1 MTTPLD
7 LARKLESEGR
17 IPEATDLF
25 RRAAETRDRDA
36 LTALAKH
43 LLILRTN
50 LAREGLSA
58 ARAAVDAGS
67 GEAAHLLAVFVA
79 AGVGFKPDWQVALNG
94 LLHSAELGW
103 APAQREL
110 ALLAGQPLAEGN
122 WRGLRGKIDV
132 AAWIASPA
140 ARELRVSPR
149 ILVVDG
155 FASPQICDWLIEL
168 ARPHLKPAMTYD
180 PASGGTH
187 YEAGRTNSAC
197 HLILPHS
204 DLVLAL
210 VRARMASATGVP
222 AQFFEITTFLHY
234 LPGQTFAPHHD
245 YLDDSFPGYVNEVAR
260 HGQRVLTFLLYLNDD
275 FEGGETEFPLIGF
288 RHKGRKGDALFFWNV
303 QTDGSLD
310 RQTLHAGL
318 PPTTDE
324 KWLLSQWVRNKPV

>member
-1 MTTPLD
+1 MTSQLD
-7 LARKLESEGR
+7 LARKLESDGK
-17 IPEATDLF
+17 IPEATDMF
-25 RRAAETRDRDA
+25 RRAGATGDGEA
-36 LTALAKH
+36 LAALAKH
-43 LLILRTN
+43 LLIHRTD

-58 ARAAVDAGS
+58 ASAAVKAGS
-67 GEAAHLLAVFVA
+67 GEAAHLLAVFIA
-79 AGVGFKPDWQVALNG
+79 AGVGFKADWQVALNA

-103 APAQREL
+103 MPAQQEL
-110 ALLAGQPLAEGN
+110 ALLAGQPVAEGH
-122 WRGLRGKIDV
+122 WRSLRGKIDV

-140 ARELRVSPR
+140 ARELRVNPR
-149 ILVVDG
+149 ILAVDG
-155 FASPQICDWLIEL
+155 FAVPQICDWLIEL
-168 ARPHLKPAMTYD
+168 SRPHLKPAMTYD

-210 VRARMASATGVP
+210 IRARMATATGVP
-222 AQFFEITTFLHY
+222 AQFLEITTFLHY

-245 YLDDSFPGYVNEVAR
+245 YLDDRFPGYLNEVAQ

-318 PPTTDE
+318 PPTTGE

>member
-1 MTTPLD
+1 MTTQLD

-25 RRAAETRDRDA
+25 RRAAATGNVEA

-43 LLILRTN
+43 LLIRRTN

-58 ARAAVDAGS
+58 ASAAVDAGS
-67 GEAAHLLAVFVA
+67 GEAAHLLAVFIA
-79 AGVGFKPDWQVALNG
+79 AGVGFKADWQVALNA
-94 LLHSAELGW
+94 LLHSAEMGW
-103 APAQREL
+103 APAKREL
-110 ALLAGQPLAEGN
+110 ALLAGVSGEN
-122 WRGLRGKIDV
+122 WQSSRGQIDV
-132 AAWIASPA
+132 GAWTASPP
-140 ARELRVSPR
+140 ARELRATPR
-149 ILVVDG
+149 ILAVDG
-155 FASPQICDWLIEL
+155 FAAPEICDWLIEL

-197 HLILPHS
+197 HMILPHS

-210 VRARMASATGVP
+210 IRARMASATRVP
-222 AQFFEITTFLHY
+222 AQNFEITTFLHY
-234 LPGQTFAPHHD
+234 RPGQTFAPHHD
-245 YLDDSFPGYVNEVAR
+245 YLDDSFPGYVDEVAK

-275 FEGGETEFPLIGF
+275 FAGGETEFPLIGL
-288 RHKGRKGDALFFWNV
+288 RHRGRKGDALFLWNV
-303 QTDGSLD
+303 QPDGQLD

-318 PPTTDE
+318 PPTSGE

>member
-1 MTTPLD
+1 MTSSLD

-25 RRAAETRDRDA
+25 RRAAATGNVEA

-43 LLILRTN
+43 LLIHRTN

-58 ARAAVDAGS
+58 ASAAVDAGS
-67 GEAAHLLAVFVA
+67 GEAAHLIAVFIA
-79 AGVGFKPDWQVALNG
+79 AGVGFKADWQVALNA
-94 LLHSAELGW
+94 LLRSAELGW

-110 ALLAGQPLAEGN
+110 QLLAGASGEN
-122 WRGLRGKIDV
+122 WKSLRSQIDV
-132 AAWIASPA
+132 GVWIPSPQ
-140 ARELRVSPR
+140 ARELRARPR
-149 ILVVDG
+149 IFAVDR
-155 FASPQICDWLIEL
+155 FAAPEVCDWLIEL

-187 YEAGRTNSAC
+187 YEASRTNSAG
-197 HLILPHS
+197 HMILPRS

-210 VRARMASATGVP
+210 IRARMASATGVP
-222 AQFFEITTFLHY
+222 VQYFEITTFLHY
-234 LPGQTFAPHHD
+234 LPGQTFSPHHD
-245 YLDDSFPGYVNEVAR
+245 YLDDSYPGYVNEVAQ

-275 FEGGETEFPLIGF
+275 FEGGETEFPLVGF

-303 QTDGSLD
+303 QPDGQLD

-318 PPTTDE
+318 APTRGE

>member
-1 MTTPLD
+1 MTSQLD
-7 LARKLESEGR
+7 VARKLETAGK
-17 IPEATDLF
+17 IAEATDSF
-25 RRAAETRDRDA
+25 RRAAATGDADA

-43 LLILRTN
+43 LLIHRTD

-58 ARAAVDAGS
+58 ANAAVRAGS
-67 GEAAHLLAVFVA
+67 GEAAHLLTVFIA

-94 LLHSAELGW
+94 LLNSAELGW
-103 APAQREL
+103 APAQREF
-110 ALLAGQPLAEGN
+110 ALLAGEPAAEGN
-122 WRGLRGKIDV
+122 WRVLRGKIDT

-140 ARELRVSPR
+140 ARELRASPR
-149 ILVVDG
+149 ILAVDG
-155 FASPQICDWLIEL
+155 FAAPEACDWLIEL

-210 VRARMASATGVP
+210 IRARMASATGVP

-245 YLDDSFPGYVNEVAR
+245 YLDDGFPGYVNEVAQ

-275 FEGGETEFPLIGF
+275 FEGGETEFPLVGF

-303 QTDGSLD
+303 QKDGSLD

-318 PPTTDE
+318 PPTTGE